1 MAEPTIRM
9 IWGIAKSPELSLS
22 DEDLHLL
29 VQAQTGKDS
38 IKQLNK
44 RERGTVI
51 GVLQKMKDSASGK
64 TRENN
69 MTRGNVGT
77 VNQRKKI
84 YKLCEELGWD
94 KPSRINGLCNK
105 MFKVGSV
112 EWLNYQQCSKLIEA
126 LKSMLKR
133 QKEKEEQDEGLQ
145 ANSDSQG

>member
-9 IWGIAKSPELSLS
+9 IWGLAKSPELSLS

-38 IKQLNK
+38 IKNLNK

-64 TRENN
+64 TRENK

-94 KPSRINGLCNK
+94 KPSRVNGLCNK

-126 LKSMLKR
+126 LKSMLAR
-133 QKEKEEQDEGLQ
+133 KEKSDGTEQC
-145 ANSDSQG
+145 

>member
-9 IWGIAKSPELSLS
+9 IWGLAKSPELSLS

-38 IKQLNK
+38 IKNLNK

-64 TRENN
+64 TRKNK

-94 KPSRINGLCNK
+94 KPSRVNGLCNK

-126 LKSMLKR
+126 LKSMLAR
-133 QKEKEEQDEGLQ
+133 KEKSDGTEQC
-145 ANSDSQG
+145 

>member
-9 IWGIAKSPELSLS
+9 IWGLAKSPELSLS

-38 IKQLNK
+38 IKNLNK

-64 TRENN
+64 TRENK

-94 KPSRINGLCNK
+94 KPSRVNGLCNK
-105 MFKVGSV
+105 MFNVGSV

-126 LKSMLKR
+126 LKSMLAR
-133 QKEKEEQDEGLQ
+133 KEKSDGTEQC
-145 ANSDSQG
+145 